1 MRDEV
6 SNDTE
11 RLEISSTIQTITRF
25 TTTFGNYPSA
35 RGKENQK
42 CSRRFFGLH
51 VYLVTGST
59 RSAMVRCAT
68 IDHFSLAR
76 PNFVSDA
83 IVTLS
88 LYLGPLSDIA
98 VETPQPAWLCSGKM
112 QSVAKDHRK
121 MVSVPSSKKVGCPSA
136 NATDLV
142 TLQADLCSV
151 CILHL
156 QMECTTGRFTE
167 NRGGS

>member
-83 IVTLS
+83 IVI
-88 LYLGPLSDIA
+88 SDIA
-98 VETPQPAWLCSGKM
+98 VVETPQPCVVVLWQDAKRRQRSSEDGLCSLIEKGRL
-112 QSVAKDHRK
+112 SICERDR
-121 MVSVPSSKKVGCPSA
+121 SR
-136 NATDLV
+136 DV
-142 TLQADLCSV
+142 TS
-151 CILHL
+151 
-156 QMECTTGRFTE
+156 
-167 NRGGS
+167 